1 MTSTPVYQRILLK
14 MSGEAL
20 LGNSHSGIDAD
31 VLLRLAKEIATLVEA
46 KVQVAIVI
54 GGGNLFRGANLSTI
68 GIDRITGDQMGM
80 LATVMNGLALRD
92 ALERIHVVTRLFSS
106 FAVTG
111 IADAFDR
118 RKAIY
123 NLEQNRVVIFTGGTG
138 NPLFTTDSAA
148 SLRGIE
154 IEANAVLKATK
165 VDGVYSADPVKVP
178 DAKRYVHLTFN
189 DVLTQDLKVMDLSAI
204 SLCRDHQMPIHVFDI
219 NKPGALMNVVLGKPE
234 GTLINHS

>member
-1 MTSTPVYQRILLK
+1 MPTIYKRILLK

-20 LGNSHSGIDAD
+20 LGTSHSGIDPD
-31 VLLRLAKEIATLVEA
+31 ILLRLAKEIAVLIEA

-54 GGGNLFRGANLSTI
+54 GGGNLFRGANLSAI

-92 ALERIHVVTRLFSS
+92 ALERIHVGTRLFSS
-106 FAVTG
+106 FAVSG

-118 RKAIY
+118 RKAMY
-123 NLEQNRVVIFTGGTG
+123 DLEQNRVVIFTGGTG

-154 IEANAVLKATK
+154 IEAQAILKATK
-165 VDGVYSADPVKVP
+165 VDGVYSADPMKVA
-178 DAKRYVHLTFN
+178 DAKKYDRLTFN
-189 DVLTQDLKVMDLSAI
+189 EVVAQDLKVMDLSAI
-204 SLCRDHQMPIHVFDI
+204 SLCRDHQVPIHVFDI
-219 NKPGALMNVVLGKPE
+219 NKSGALMSVVMGKPE
-234 GTLINHS
+234 GTLIN

>member
-1 MTSTPVYQRILLK
+1 MPTIYKRILLK

-20 LGNSHSGIDAD
+20 LGTSHSGIDPD
-31 VLLRLAKEIATLVEA
+31 ILLRLAKEIAVLIEA

-54 GGGNLFRGANLSTI
+54 GGGNLFRGANLSAI

-92 ALERIHVVTRLFSS
+92 ALERIHVGTRLFSS
-106 FAVTG
+106 FAVSG

-118 RKAIY
+118 RKAMY
-123 NLEQNRVVIFTGGTG
+123 DLEQNRVVIFTGGTG

-154 IEANAVLKATK
+154 IEAQAILKATK
-165 VDGVYSADPVKVP
+165 VDGVYSADPMKVA
-178 DAKRYVHLTFN
+178 DAKKYDRLTFN
-189 DVLTQDLKVMDLSAI
+189 EVVAQDLKVMDLSAI

-219 NKPGALMNVVLGKPE
+219 NKSGALMSVVMGKPE
-234 GTLINHS
+234 GTLIN